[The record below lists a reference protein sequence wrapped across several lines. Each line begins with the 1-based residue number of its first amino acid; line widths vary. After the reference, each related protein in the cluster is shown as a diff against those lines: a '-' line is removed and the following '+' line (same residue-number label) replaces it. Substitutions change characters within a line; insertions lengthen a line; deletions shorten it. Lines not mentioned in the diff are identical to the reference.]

1 MSVTVTI
8 AIATGAAVAGFIFS
22 RVLDTR
28 TIREICDNYEIII
41 KSIRK
46 YHAAR
51 EKAIIKAYNR
61 SQIEKAKHTET
72 RKPRNADEAFFNNI
86 TSWSLD
92 TNDNDLFGGF

>member
-1 MSVTVTI
+1 MSITLTI

-28 TIREICDNYEIII
+28 TIREICESYEVII

-61 SQIEKAKHTET
+61 SQIEKATRPEA
-72 RKPRNADEAFFNNI
+72 RKPRNADEAFFSDI
-86 TSWSLD
+86 ASWSID
-92 TNDNDLFGGF
+92 TNDNDFFGGF